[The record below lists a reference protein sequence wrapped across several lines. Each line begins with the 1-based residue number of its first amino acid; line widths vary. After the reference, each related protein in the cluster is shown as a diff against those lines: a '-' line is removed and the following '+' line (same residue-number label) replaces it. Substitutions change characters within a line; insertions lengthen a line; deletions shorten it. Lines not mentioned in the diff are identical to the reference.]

1 MTKREY
7 RPCWLKKNGDE
18 VFQENKGHSTWSAF
32 TETFPIQ
39 NMLFHPFSLTRK
51 QHIPSEIVEKLML
64 AQFTAP
70 ILVFE
75 DRVPLVAMLQ
85 YQMQSP
91 NNVDLQQPATENLGD
106 E

>member
-1 MTKREY
+1 MLDFLPLFYMTKKR
-7 RPCWLKKNGDE
+7 
-18 VFQENKGHSTWSAF
+18 
-32 TETFPIQ
+32 
-39 NMLFHPFSLTRK
+39 
-51 QHIPSEIVEKLML
+51 HIPSEIVEKLML

-70 ILVFE
+70 VLVFE